1 MLSRPIKARK
11 KESKKVI
18 YNNKHRRHWK
28 QQKIEEENQRTLANT
43 TSWHKYV
50 SRRR

>member
-18 YNNKHRRHWK
+18 YNNKHRRH
-28 QQKIEEENQRTLANT
+28 
-43 TSWHKYV
+43 
-50 SRRR
+50 